1 MRRGECPRARAGA
14 GIHPALILRVPPDG
28 VADPPRPMSD
38 ALPHTNAIPATA
50 LPADT
55 EAALDWLRLIRSRRV
70 GPATFIRLLR
80 EQGSAPA
87 ALEAL
92 PQRAAEAGL
101 SGYRP
106 CSRAEAMAEWEAAA
120 AARARPL
127 FLGAPDYPPLLALLA
142 DPPPLL
148 WAIGNPAIARA
159 DPIALVGARSASAL
173 GCRMARRLARDL
185 GASGHAIAS
194 GLARGID
201 AAAHE
206 AALAT
211 GTIAVQAGGVDIIYP
226 PENARLA
233 AAIAETGLRLSEMPM
248 GEPPRASHFLRR
260 NRIVAGLS
268 RAVVVVEAAE
278 RSGALNTARHAL
290 DQGREVMAVP
300 GHPLD
305 PRAGGCNL
313 LIREG
318 AVLVRSAADVAEA
331 LGSPASAPP
340 LTPPA
345 AARVPAAA
353 PAPDDAAGPDAFATG
368 DLASALLR
376 LIGPVAIAEDLL
388 IRETGAPAAAVAAAI
403 LELELAGL
411 VLRQPG
417 GLVALTTG

>member
-1 MRRGECPRARAGA
+1 
-14 GIHPALILRVPPDG
+14 
-28 VADPPRPMSD
+28 MSD
-38 ALPHTNAIPATA
+38 APLLPNTIPATA
-50 LPADT
+50 LPADAET
-55 EAALDWLRLIRSRRV
+55 ALDWLRLIRSRRV
-70 GPATFIRLLR
+70 GPATFIRLLL
-80 EQGSAPA
+80 EHGSA
-87 ALEAL
+87 
-92 PQRAAEAGL
+92 RAAIDVLPRLAAQAGL
-101 SGYRP
+101 SDYRP
-106 CSRAEAMAEWEAAA
+106 CSRDRAMAEWEAAA
-120 AARARPL
+120 AAGARPL
-127 FLGAPDYPPLLALLA
+127 FLGAPDYPPLLGLLA

-148 WAIGNPAIARA
+148 WAIGDPAIARA
-159 DPIALVGARSASAL
+159 DPVALVGARSASAL

-185 GASGHAIAS
+185 GAAGHAVAS

-226 PENARLA
+226 PENAGLA
-233 AAIAETGLRLSEMPM
+233 AAITETGLRLSEMPM

-268 RAVVVVEAAE
+268 RAVIVVEAAE

-305 PRAGGCNL
+305 PRAGGCNR

-331 LGSPASAPP
+331 LGSPASAPLRTRP
-340 LTPPA
+340 VRARPA
-345 AARVPAAA
+345 AAEPVMDRAPGDAAAGAGA
-353 PAPDDAAGPDAFATG
+353 PAPDDLAA
-368 DLASALLR
+368 ALLG
-376 LIGPVAIAEDLL
+376 LIGPVAVSEDLL
-388 IRETGAPAAAVAAAI
+388 IRETGAPAAAVAAAL

-417 GLVALTTG
+417 GLVSGSAG